1 MGCGGKNNLP
11 KKWKKKGMKREK
23 GDVKMGCEKEQIIHR
38 KNGCGE
44 KLMIW
49 G

>member
-1 MGCGGKNNLP
+1 MEKEGN
-11 KKWKKKGMKREK
+11 EK
-23 GDVKMGCEKEQIIHR
+23 GKRGCEKECEKEQIIHR

-49 G
+49 GN

>member
-38 KNGCGE
+38 KKLCGE
-44 KLMIW
+44 KLKI
-49 G
+49 

>member
-11 KKWKKKGMKREK
+11 KKWKKKGRKREK
-23 GDVKMGCEKEQIIHR
+23 GDVKRECEKEQIIHR

>member
-23 GDVKMGCEKEQIIHR
+23 GECEKEQIIHR
-38 KNGCGE
+38 KKNYAA
-44 KLMIW
+44 KN
-49 G
+49 

>member
-1 MGCGGKNNLP
+1 MEKEGN
-11 KKWKKKGMKREK
+11 EK
-23 GDVKMGCEKEQIIHR
+23 GKRGCEKEQIIHR

-49 G
+49 GN